1 MTGQRIIL
9 AWTAMLAV
17 HASALYGRLDWVPK
31 CRKGVA
37 NFSRPDDIIQVREI
51 SAKGYYH

>member
-1 MTGQRIIL
+1 
-9 AWTAMLAV
+9 MLAV